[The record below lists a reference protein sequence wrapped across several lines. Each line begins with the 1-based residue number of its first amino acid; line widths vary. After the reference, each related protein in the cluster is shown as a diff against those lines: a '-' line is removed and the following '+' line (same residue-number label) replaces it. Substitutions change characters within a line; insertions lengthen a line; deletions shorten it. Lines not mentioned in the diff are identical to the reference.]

1 MERSKQ
7 FVINLRDQKA
17 DKAEY
22 GWTVDDDFFRQVGA
36 TEVQRG
42 LVEVTLTVRR
52 TSGAFELTFGLK
64 GHVVLPCD
72 HCMEDMQQ
80 PIEAEQTLKVKLGD
94 QYDDDGELV
103 TVAYAD
109 GTLDVAW
116 HLYEMIALE
125 IPLRHVHAECDGE
138 D

>member
-80 PIEAEQTLKVKLGD
+80 PIEAERTLKVKLGD